1 MLNKLLSL
9 AMIGGANGP
18 TSIILMNTGSVGDLS
33 NALTLLW
40 QGMIGIFIVMIAIS
54 LIVWGLSKI
63 FSNNKPE
70 K

>member
-9 AMIGGANGP
+9 AMIGGADGP

-40 QGMIGIFIVMIAIS
+40 QGMVGIFIVMIAIS